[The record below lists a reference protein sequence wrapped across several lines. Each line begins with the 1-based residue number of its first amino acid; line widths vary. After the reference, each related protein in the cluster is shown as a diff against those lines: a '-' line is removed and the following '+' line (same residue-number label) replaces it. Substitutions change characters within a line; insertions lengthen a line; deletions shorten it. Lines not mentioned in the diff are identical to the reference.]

1 MFLPICIEYQLIEKD
16 QLFLFEKHCNIHEV
30 LNQNHSTHKQI
41 QNKDPTQ
48 IWVFMS
54 IILEFGLILYVC
66 VRLPSV
72 T

>member
-16 QLFLFEKHCNIHEV
+16 QLFLFEKQCNIHEE

-41 QNKDPTQ
+41 QNKDLTQ

-54 IILEFGLILYVC
+54 MILEFGVILYVC